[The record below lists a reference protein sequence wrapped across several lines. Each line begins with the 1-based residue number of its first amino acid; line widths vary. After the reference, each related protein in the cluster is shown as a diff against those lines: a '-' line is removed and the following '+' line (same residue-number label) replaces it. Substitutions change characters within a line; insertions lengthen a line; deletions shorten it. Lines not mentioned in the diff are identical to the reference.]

1 MDHSRNEETFAG
13 SGLGEDPPP
22 RRARLDTM
30 ARVRRELARVYR
42 EARAGR
48 LDVADASKLANVLQ
62 IMGRMIETSEG
73 ETRPAAVERRGG
85 GARWGGGGEG
95 GRGGGGGG

>member
-48 LDVADASKLANVLQ
+48 LDVADASKLANILQ
-62 IMGRMIETSEG
+62 VMGRMIETSEV
-73 ETRPAAVERRGG
+73 EARLDALERRQ
-85 GARWGGGGEG
+85 GATR
-95 GRGGGGGG
+95 

>member
-1 MDHSRNEETFAG
+1 MVNSGRPGGAEGPDLAHPREEDALGDNGLAG
-13 SGLGEDPPP
+13 APPP

-48 LDVADASKLANVLQ
+48 LDVADASKLANILQ
-62 IMGRMIETSEG
+62 IMGRMIETTEV
-73 ETRPAAVERRGG
+73 ETRLDALERQQ
-85 GARWGGGGEG
+85 GATR
-95 GRGGGGGG
+95 

>member
-42 EARAGR
+42 EARVGVI
-48 LDVADASKLANVLQ
+48 DVADASKLANILQ
-62 IMGRMIETSEG
+62 IMGRMIETSEV
-73 ETRPAAVERRGG
+73 EARLDALERRQ
-85 GARWGGGGEG
+85 GATR
-95 GRGGGGGG
+95 

>member
-1 MDHSRNEETFAG
+1 MGHSRNEETFAG
-13 SGLGEDPPP
+13 SGLGEDPPL

-48 LDVADASKLANVLQ
+48 LDVADASKLANILQ
-62 IMGRMIETSEG
+62 IMGRMIETSEV
-73 ETRPAAVERRGG
+73 EARLDALERRQ
-85 GARWGGGGEG
+85 GATR
-95 GRGGGGGG
+95 

>member
-13 SGLGEDPPP
+13 SGWGEDPPP

-48 LDVADASKLANVLQ
+48 LDVADASKLANILQ
-62 IMGRMIETSEG
+62 LMGRMIETSEV
-73 ETRPAAVERRGG
+73 EARLDALERRQ
-85 GARWGGGGEG
+85 GATR
-95 GRGGGGGG
+95 

>member
-22 RRARLDTM
+22 ARARLDTM

-48 LDVADASKLANVLQ
+48 LDVADASKLANILQ
-62 IMGRMIETSEG
+62 IMGRMIETSEV
-73 ETRPAAVERRGG
+73 ETRLDALERRQ
-85 GARWGGGGEG
+85 GATR
-95 GRGGGGGG
+95 